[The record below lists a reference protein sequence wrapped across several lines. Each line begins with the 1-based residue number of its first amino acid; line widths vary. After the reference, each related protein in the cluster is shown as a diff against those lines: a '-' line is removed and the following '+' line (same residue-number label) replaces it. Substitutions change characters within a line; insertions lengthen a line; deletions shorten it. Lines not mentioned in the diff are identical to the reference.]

1 MKPARR
7 PFRAFLS
14 IVLRTLVGLLAVVP
28 LLAVAA
34 LAALQTPAGR
44 QMAEGIVNSI
54 ASGPQGGVRISGL
67 ALSWGLDTRLAGI
80 EVSDAAGPY
89 LSVRDVALD
98 WHPLVLLRGQADVER
113 LTVGSVDLTRLP
125 QPDETSDDGGG
136 SIPALPFRLGEA
148 RVETISIGEA
158 VAGEAMRLSA
168 SADARLDAA
177 PRTAIAN
184 LSVSRIDGT
193 DGAVEARVRFA
204 PDANQLAFD
213 VTVSEPRGGLAARL
227 LQIEGLPALDFTLK
241 GDGPLDDWSADLALS
256 LDGRTE
262 IAGTARLT
270 RENGGAPVLRA
281 ELGGELGAL
290 APPIAAALVMGR
302 TELAATAR
310 FDESFSPREVE
321 GTLSTATVRSDF
333 AAKLG
338 PDLSRIEAGATLHLS
353 AGEGA
358 MIGLELPDRL
368 VSVGATTLEFRASGT
383 PDALDVTARLATAS
397 LATTEARLEGLTLRL
412 TGEDLDTGA
421 SALVLPFTLA
431 LDAKRLEP
439 LADGME
445 MLAGPLSLAANG
457 TVDAAEGRLD
467 LDGSQV
473 ALQGIE
479 AGVTGSVS
487 AEEIDTAFTLA
498 LADLARFDPRVAGA
512 VTLKG
517 TAKGATAA
525 PDVEANASAPR
536 LMLAGK
542 PVTDLEVSLSA
553 KTARDALAATLRA
566 DGTVDGNALE
576 GAVDIRPEGNGLAIP
591 DVAIS
596 AGENRISGSFAV
608 ADLADAVGTLTGELT
623 IDAPELSEF
632 SALALTE
639 LEGALSGRLSLARG
653 DGGNPSA
660 QLNLS
665 GTDLAVAGTRIARL
679 EARGRSSG
687 PLTAPALSG
696 EAELTGV
703 VAGGTAIQNLKA
715 TAVTAGTATDISID
729 ARLSDGTNADGI
741 ALTATLEPQDAG
753 LVVKLATLDGRYGG
767 LATRLAEPARIVVA
781 DGGALIDTLAL
792 RLGEGRLDL
801 SGSASGERL
810 TLDARIA
817 SVPLSLANAFAPGV
831 GLSGA
836 GSGTVTVRG
845 TPAAPEVDWNV
856 SLAEL
861 SAAQLRNNGIA
872 PVALKSTGQLRANRI
887 TQTTDITGADGLSI
901 KAQGPVGL
909 AAPGAIDVSIS
920 GQVPLGI
927 VRQKLI
933 LSGFSG
939 NGSLAVSGKVGGA
952 FSAPRYTIALRPQGM
967 SVTQLS
973 SGLTLRDFSGSI
985 GIDNGGIAIE
995 NIRAAIAAGGSLSVQ
1010 GRIGLDGGMPADL
1023 SVKVSEGRYSDGRI
1037 VQANVGADLKLT
1049 GPLADP
1055 ARGAQLSGTV
1065 NIARAD
1071 ITIPSSLP
1079 GAIDPVS
1086 VTHVNAP
1093 EAVRRQ
1099 DAALARDSGG
1109 DGGGGSS
1116 PIRLDVT
1123 VSAPGRIFVRG
1134 RGLDAEMGGTLRLV
1148 GTTANPQAIGSFS
1161 MRRGFMQ
1168 VLTRRVTFSKGDVG
1182 FTGSLTPRLD
1192 FAATT
1197 QASSAAITITVTG
1210 EAQKPEIA
1218 FTSSP
1223 QLPQDEVLAQFLFDR
1238 SMSQLSP
1245 AQIAQL
1251 GASVLALTGGS
1262 GEGPLGAL
1270 RQSLGVDAIDVE
1282 TDGTGGPSLAVGKY
1296 LSDNIYLGVKQG
1308 ASGDSSRVTVDID
1321 VTKSLKLRGEVGAD
1335 GESKAGIFFER
1346 EFGK

>member
-14 IVLRTLVGLLAVVP
+14 IVLRTLVGIIAVV
-28 LLAVAA
+28 LLVAVAA
-34 LAALQTPAGR
+34 LAALQTSAGR
-44 QMAEGIVNSI
+44 QMAEGLVNGL
-54 ASGPQGGVRISGL
+54 ASGPQGGVKISGL

-89 LSVRDVALD
+89 LSVQDIALD
-98 WHPLVLLRGQADVER
+98 WHPLALLRGQADVER
-113 LTVGSVDLTRLP
+113 LTVGSVDLARLP
-125 QPDETSDDGGG
+125 QPGETSEDGGG

-177 PRTAIAN
+177 PRTVIAN
-184 LSVSRIDGT
+184 LSVQRIDGT
-193 DGAVEARVRFA
+193 SGTVEARLRFA

-227 LQIEGLPALDFTLK
+227 LQIEGLPALDLTLK

-767 LATRLAEPARIVVA
+767 LATRVAEPARIVVA

-810 TLDARIA
+810 ALDARIA

-845 TPAAPEVDWNV
+845 TPAAPEVDWSV

-909 AAPGAIDVSIS
+909 AAPGAIDVSVS

-939 NGSLAVSGKVGGA
+939 NGALAVSGKVGGA
-952 FSAPRYTIALRPQGM
+952 FSAPPLHDRPAPARHERDAAFLRPDAAR
-967 SVTQLS
+967 L
-973 SGLTLRDFSGSI
+973 LRQHRHRQWRYRHREHPCGHRRRRLPV
-985 GIDNGGIAIE
+985 GA
-995 NIRAAIAAGGSLSVQ
+995 RAHRPRWRNAGGSQREGQRGALF
-1010 GRIGLDGGMPADL
+1010 GRPHRPGQCRRGPQADGPA
-1023 SVKVSEGRYSDGRI
+1023 RR
-1037 VQANVGADLKLT
+1037 
-1049 GPLADP
+1049 PR
-1055 ARGAQLSGTV
+1055 ARGAAVGNV

>member
-14 IVLRTLVGLLAVVP
+14 IVLRTLVGIIAVVP
-28 LLAVAA
+28 LLAVAT
-34 LAALQTPAGR
+34 LAALQTSAGR
-44 QMAEGIVNSI
+44 QMAEGLVNSI

-67 ALSWGLDTRLAGI
+67 AVSWGLDARLAGI

-89 LSVRDVALD
+89 LSVRDIALD
-98 WHPLVLLRGQADVER
+98 WHPLALLGGRADVER
-113 LTVGSVDLTRLP
+113 LTVGSLDLARLP
-125 QPDETSDDGGG
+125 QPDESAEDGGG
-136 SIPALPFRLGEA
+136 SVPALPFRLGEA
-148 RVETISIGEA
+148 RIEAISIGDA

-168 SADARLDAA
+168 RADARFDAS
-177 PRTAIAN
+177 PRTVIAN
-184 LSVSRIDGT
+184 LSVQRIDGT
-193 DGAVEARVRFA
+193 DGTVEARLRFA
-204 PDANQLAFD
+204 PDDNQLAFD
-213 VTVSEPRGGLAARL
+213 VSVAEPRGGLAARL
-227 LQIEGLPALDFTLK
+227 LQIEGLPALDLTLK
-241 GDGPLDDWSADLALS
+241 GDGPLDDWNADLALS

-281 ELGGELGAL
+281 ALGGELGAL

-302 TELAATAR
+302 TELTATAR
-310 FDESFSPREVE
+310 FDENFGPREVE
-321 GTLSTATVRSDF
+321 GKLSTATVRSDF

-368 VSVGATTLEFRASGT
+368 VSVGETTIEIRASGA
-383 PDALDVTARLATAS
+383 PDALDVMAS
-397 LATTEARLEGLTLRL
+397 LAATSLGTTEARLEGLSLRI
-412 TGEDLDTGA
+412 TSENLDTGA
-421 SALVLPFTLA
+421 SDLVLPFVLT

-439 LADGME
+439 LAAGAE
-445 MLAGPLSLAANG
+445 ILAGPLSLAAKG
-457 TVDAAEGRLD
+457 TAHAGDGRVELDASRLT
-467 LDGSQV
+467 
-473 ALQGIE
+473 LQGIE
-479 AGVTGSVS
+479 AGLAGSVS
-487 AEEIDTAFTLA
+487 AEEMDTAFTLA
-498 LADLARFDPRVAGA
+498 LADLARFDPRIAGA
-512 VTLKG
+512 VTLEG
-517 TAKGATAA
+517 TAKGATEA
-525 PDVEANASAPR
+525 PEIEATANAPR
-536 LMLAGK
+536 LLLAGK
-542 PVTDLEVSLSA
+542 PVTGLTVSLSA
-553 KTARDALAATLRA
+553 STARDALAATLRA
-566 DGTVDGNALE
+566 NGTVDGNPLD

-591 DVAIS
+591 DLAIN

-623 IDAPELSEF
+623 IDAPDLSEF

-639 LEGALSGRLSLARG
+639 LEGTLSGKVTLARSN
-653 DGGNPSA
+653 GGPPSA

-665 GTDLAVAGTRIARL
+665 GAEIAVAGTRIARL

-687 PLTAPALSG
+687 PLSAPALSG

-703 VAGGTAIQNLKA
+703 IAGGTAIQTLKA
-715 TAVTAGTATDISID
+715 TAVTAGTATDISVD
-729 ARLSDGTNADGI
+729 ARLSDGTTADGI

-767 LATRLAEPARIVVA
+767 LATRLAEPARIIVA

-810 TLDARIA
+810 ALDARIA
-817 SVPLSLANAFAPGV
+817 SVPLSLANAFTPGV

-845 TPAAPEVDWNV
+845 TPAAPEIDWNV

-872 PVALKSTGQLRANRI
+872 PVALKSAGQLRANRI
-887 TQTTDITGADGLSI
+887 TQTTDITGADGLAI
-901 KAQGPVGL
+901 KAQGPVSL
-909 AAPGAIDVSIS
+909 TAPGAIDVSVS

-927 VRQKLI
+927 ARQKLI

-939 NGSLAVSGKVGGA
+939 NGALAVSGKVSGA
-952 FSAPRYTIALRPQGM
+952 FSAPRYAITLRPQGM

-973 SGLTLRDFSGSI
+973 SGLTLREFSGGI
-985 GIDNGGIAIE
+985 VIDNGGIVID
-995 NIRAAIAAGGSLSVQ
+995 NVRAAIAAGGSLSAQ

-1023 SVKVSEGRYSDGRI
+1023 SVKVSDGRYSDGRI
-1037 VQANVGADLKLT
+1037 VQATVGADLKLS

-1065 NIARAD
+1065 NIDRAD

-1079 GAIDPVS
+1079 GAIDPVT
-1086 VTHVNAP
+1086 VTHVHAP

-1099 DAALARDSGG
+1099 EAALARDSGG

-1182 FTGSLTPRLD
+1182 FTGSLMPRLD
-1192 FAATT
+1192 FAAAS
-1197 QASSAAITITVTG
+1197 QASNATITITVTG

-1262 GEGPLGAL
+1262 GEGPLGSL
-1270 RQSLGVDAIDVE
+1270 RKSLGVDAIDVE
-1282 TDGTGGPSLAVGKY
+1282 TDGSDGPSLAVGKY